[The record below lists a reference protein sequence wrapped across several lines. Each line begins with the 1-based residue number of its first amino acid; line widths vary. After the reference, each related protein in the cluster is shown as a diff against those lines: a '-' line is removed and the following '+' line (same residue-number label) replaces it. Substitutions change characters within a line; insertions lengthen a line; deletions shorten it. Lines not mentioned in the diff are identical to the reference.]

1 MLSCYIVCKMNN
13 RKRFEPD
20 KRHRKSDIE
29 DGEFEMVN
37 LVNTDEILPESVS
50 EDLPL
55 PPYPLEQPE
64 INVTVEINSQK
75 ENKSGESTSQENS
88 LLMQIKSI
96 KLKKIDKSK

>member
-1 MLSCYIVCKMNN
+1 MNN